1 MQITLMQ
8 GILLA
13 IMTIIVGLE
22 TRLDNLVYRIGFANS
37 IRMARQVVSHG
48 RM

>member
-13 IMTIIVGLE
+13 IMTIIVGLDFFCGSLL
-22 TRLDNLVYRIGFANS
+22 RV
-37 IRMARQVVSHG
+37 
-48 RM
+48 

>member
-13 IMTIIVGLE
+13 IMTIIVGLDFF
-22 TRLDNLVYRIGFANS
+22 LYIKILVS
-37 IRMARQVVSHG
+37 EQ
-48 RM
+48 